1 LSCENDSAPS
11 AKHGDDARPTCPD
24 RLAVQ
29 DHRPKDHRAVGA
41 EEQPVKHETWSAI
54 EAIFAKHP
62 VMKAEP
68 VDYEQIDA
76 AADAAGFQLPEDYRE
91 FIHRYGGAIV
101 GPLPIIGLRQAQA
114 MARTESSVFEVTKHF
129 RQQGWRGVSEW
140 LVVSVD
146 HAGNPIA

>member
-1 LSCENDSAPS
+1 MAQMKP
-11 AKHGDDARPTCPD
+11 
-24 RLAVQ
+24 
-29 DHRPKDHRAVGA
+29 
-41 EEQPVKHETWSAI
+41 ETWSAI

-68 VDYEQIDA
+68 IDYEQIDA
-76 AADAAGFQLPEDYRE
+76 AADSAGFQLPEDYRE

-140 LVVSVD
+140 LVISVD
-146 HAGNPIA
+146 HAGNPIGLDRDGKVWIFDHDAGVVETIAPTFEDFLRKRCLKLR